1 MRVVLDRARVA
12 VPAKVGMPTEL
23 AAREWA
29 RPAQPLEWEWAR
41 AKLATQKL
49 AQATW
54 GRPRAT

>member
-1 MRVVLDRARVA
+1 
-12 VPAKVGMPTEL
+12 MPTEL

-54 GRPRAT
+54 GRPRATQAQARPRCSLAERAG